1 MEEANLVF
9 DFKIAFY
16 LAVVI
21 IQGLS
26 AWLIKILWDAI
37 QDLKQDLSKLK
48 DSLPSTY
55 ARRDDIT
62 GMFSNI
68 MAELRELR
76 MLISEKA
83 DKK

>member
-1 MEEANLVF
+1 MENANLAF
-9 DFKIAFY
+9 DFKVAFY

-26 AWLIKILWDAI
+26 AWLIKVLWDAI
-37 QDLKQDLSKLK
+37 QGLKQDLQSLK
-48 DSLPSTY
+48 DSLPNTY

-76 MLISEKA
+76 TLISGKA
-83 DKK
+83 DK

>member
-1 MEEANLVF
+1 MAF
-9 DFKIAFY
+9 DFKVAFY

-26 AWLIKILWDAI
+26 AWLIKVLWDAI
-37 QDLKQDLSKLK
+37 QGLKQDLQSLK
-48 DSLPSTY
+48 DSLPNTY

-76 MLISEKA
+76 TLISGKA
-83 DKK
+83 DK